1 MSKNDINQEDID
13 LFESTVNNFP
23 PPQDETRQEQ
33 LYYSGFTADF
43 TVNHW
48 HTGHDKVEFSATGHL
63 IKRLKRHKNKVD
75 KTMDMHG
82 MTVAEAAHQ
91 LDHFLAQT
99 QSPTREKFILL
110 IHGKG
115 QQSDPNRPKL
125 KNATIHWLKT
135 DDRVT
140 AFCSA
145 SEQDGGSGAL
155 YLLLKRK
162 QKEDEK

>member
-1 MSKNDINQEDID
+1 MIAIQGALPLIEISMNNIITPRESITMSKNDINQEDID

-91 LDHFLAQT
+91 LD
-99 QSPTREKFILL
+99 
-110 IHGKG
+110 
-115 QQSDPNRPKL
+115 
-125 KNATIHWLKT
+125 
-135 DDRVT
+135 
-140 AFCSA
+140 
-145 SEQDGGSGAL
+145 
-155 YLLLKRK
+155 
-162 QKEDEK
+162 